1 MPNDM
6 APMRNEILSLK
17 RKLIYMQEIHILLV
31 DDNEGDILLT
41 REALEEAKIVNK
53 ISIAY
58 DGMEAIGFLQSGGTV
73 STRADA
79 AAGSVGT
86 AGVRGG
92 GLKMGMPDLILLDIN
107 LPKMDGQEVL
117 AIIKND
123 PELRRI
129 PVIMLTTSSSEK
141 DILAS
146 YDNHANCY
154 ITKPVDLD
162 RFMDVVRTIEDF
174 WISIVKLPKTLQ

>member
-1 MPNDM
+1 MH
-6 APMRNEILSLK
+6 
-17 RKLIYMQEIHILLV
+17 QIHILLV

-41 REALEEAKIVNK
+41 REALEEARIINK

-58 DGMEAIGFLQSGGTV
+58 DGIQAIDLLKKSARGAGT
-73 STRADA
+73 
-79 AAGSVGT
+79 
-86 AGVRGG
+86 
-92 GLKMGMPDLILLDIN
+92 MPDLILLDIN
-107 LPKMDGQEVL
+107 LPKMNGTEVL
-117 AIIKND
+117 SIIKTD

-146 YDNHANCY
+146 YNNYANCY

-174 WISIVKLPKTLQ
+174 WISIVKLPKTHA

>member
-1 MPNDM
+1 
-6 APMRNEILSLK
+6 
-17 RKLIYMQEIHILLV
+17 MQPIHILLV

-41 REALEEAKIVNK
+41 REALGEARIINK

-58 DGMEAIGFLQSGGTV
+58 DGVEAISFLKKYPPYRETQT
-73 STRADA
+73 
-79 AAGSVGT
+79 
-86 AGVRGG
+86 
-92 GLKMGMPDLILLDIN
+92 PDLILLDIN
-107 LPKMDGQEVL
+107 LPKMDGTEVL
-117 AIIKND
+117 SIIKND
-123 PELRRI
+123 PELKRI

-162 RFMDVVRTIEDF
+162 RFMDVIRTIEDF
-174 WISIVKLPKTLQ
+174 WISIVKLPKIAS

>member
-1 MPNDM
+1 
-6 APMRNEILSLK
+6 
-17 RKLIYMQEIHILLV
+17 MQQIHILLV

-41 REALEEAKIVNK
+41 REALEEARIINK

-58 DGMEAIGFLQSGGTV
+58 DGIQAIDLLKKSARVAGT
-73 STRADA
+73 
-79 AAGSVGT
+79 
-86 AGVRGG
+86 
-92 GLKMGMPDLILLDIN
+92 MPDLILLDIN
-107 LPKMDGQEVL
+107 LPKMNGTEVL
-117 AIIKND
+117 SIIKND
-123 PELRRI
+123 PDLRRI

-146 YDNHANCY
+146 YNNYANCY

-174 WISIVKLPKTLQ
+174 WISIVKLPKTHA

>member
-1 MPNDM
+1 
-6 APMRNEILSLK
+6 
-17 RKLIYMQEIHILLV
+17 MQPIHILLV

-41 REALEEAKIVNK
+41 REALEEASIINK

-58 DGMEAIGFLQSGGTV
+58 DGMEAISFLKKRPPFGNNPV
-73 STRADA
+73 
-79 AAGSVGT
+79 
-86 AGVRGG
+86 
-92 GLKMGMPDLILLDIN
+92 PDLILLDIN
-107 LPKMDGQEVL
+107 LPKMDGKEVL
-117 AIIKND
+117 SIIKSD

-129 PVIMLTTSSSEK
+129 PVIMLTTSSSEN

-146 YDNHANCY
+146 YDNYANCY

-174 WISIVKLPKTLQ
+174 WISIVKLPKTHA